1 MQLIKVKFLKGDV
14 PSGRAYTY
22 SSEVVVK
29 PGDEVILP
37 AGGHGVVT
45 EIDVPESEGAAFRD
59 KLKAIEGKAPAE
71 QE

>member
-22 SSEVVVK
+22 SSEVLVK

-37 AGGHGVVT
+37 GGGHGVVT
-45 EIDVPESEGAAFRD
+45 EIDVPESEVAAFRD
-59 KLKAIEGKAPAE
+59 KLKSIDGKAPVG

>member
-22 SSEVVVK
+22 SSEEMVN

-37 AGGHGVVT
+37 GGGHGVVT
-45 EIDVPESEGAAFRD
+45 EINVPESEMAAFRD
-59 KLKAIEGKAPAE
+59 KLKAIGGKAPSE
-71 QE
+71 QV